1 MAIRSTTVCL
11 DTTRPLR
18 SLGAIQH
25 CPPQAFVSRD
35 AFEFVDLAFLGSF
48 GSCLCE
54 GASPSEAFEA
64 ERTESTGRRVGG
76 GCVLSREGHVISL
89 DAFWATP
96 HVFHDS
102 AVVRWS
108 RRTRASTRLDL
119 SPTKQALRL
128 RLQQRANAA
137 SAFQTPVSKRVS
149 AKHTFN
155 VDSRPHT
162 SIETY
167 VQTSVSKTRERETHV
182 QR

>member
-1 MAIRSTTVCL
+1 MRGGAERRDPCTGYGLSARAFAKEL
-11 DTTRPLR
+11 RPLKPLKPR
-18 SLGAIQH
+18 EQ
-25 CPPQAFVSRD
+25 SRLD
-35 AFEFVDLAFLGSF
+35 AALV
-48 GSCLCE
+48 
-54 GASPSEAFEA
+54 
-64 ERTESTGRRVGG
+64 V